1 MYIPSVSKAQKK
13 TIKNEARHRNVVVV
27 VVVFVFTLLRVLSES
42 IPWAP
47 AFKKYPVKKVS
58 HI

>member
-13 TIKNEARHRNVVVV
+13 TIKNEARHRNVVV